1 LPALTANKFIAILA
15 HVLVLPVLHLHLELP
30 CPLDCQLA
38 AHSTANRN
46 LSLLG
51 QAGHYLFEIAVEW
64 MQQSLYLFEALDVVL
79 RRAEILEMLDV
90 VEIHEG
96 MANGH
101 QKQLGQIVFNRIA
114 EAMAGCGQR

>member
-1 LPALTANKFIAILA
+1 
-15 HVLVLPVLHLHLELP
+15 
-30 CPLDCQLA
+30 
-38 AHSTANRN
+38 
-46 LSLLG
+46 
-51 QAGHYLFEIAVEW
+51 

-101 QKQLGQIVFNRIA
+101 QKQLGQIVFDRIA